1 MCALAS
7 AFLYALASVLQQR
20 AAAAAPSS
28 RALRIG
34 LLARLACKPLWVLG
48 ILADVGGYA
57 AQFTALDHGSLILVQ
72 PLLVCGLL
80 FALPLGASLAGA
92 RLALADWV
100 AAAAVCAG
108 LATFLT
114 VAGSAHG
121 HHHPPH
127 GAWAIV
133 VTSAAGLT
141 AALLLAARGRP
152 AHQRAALWSAAA
164 GVLYGMAAGFTKA
177 AGLLLRHG
185 LLHLL
190 ASWQVWALVVTGIL
204 GMVLAQSAFQAGALE
219 GSLPAMAVVDP
230 VVSIVIGI
238 AVFGERLPTQ
248 AGALALEVIGLAL
261 MAVGVLALARAKAV
275 QAVHHA

>member
-1 MCALAS
+1 
-7 AFLYALASVLQQR
+7 
-20 AAAAAPSS
+20 
-28 RALRIG
+28 
-34 LLARLACKPLWVLG
+34 
-48 ILADVGGYA
+48 
-57 AQFTALDHGSLILVQ
+57 
-72 PLLVCGLL
+72 
-80 FALPLGASLAGA
+80 
-92 RLALADWV
+92 
-100 AAAAVCAG
+100 
-108 LATFLT
+108 
-114 VAGSAHG
+114 
-121 HHHPPH
+121 
-127 GAWAIV
+127 
-133 VTSAAGLT
+133 
-141 AALLLAARGRP
+141 
-152 AHQRAALWSAAA
+152 
-164 GVLYGMAAGFTKA
+164 AAGFTKA